1 MKDKGK
7 FKKKNGKKG
16 KKMKEEKIRIKII
29 TKLTIKTTI
38 I

>member
-16 KKMKEEKIRIKII
+16 KKMKEEKIGIKII
-29 TKLTIKTTI
+29 TKLVIIITI